1 MDASRSSG
9 LDCDQHQQRE
19 DPEWHAAVQLVGLC
33 VPVADSD
40 PDAAAAIQLVALSV
54 PVVADSSPNSAAAA
68 AAPDVSTGITLSLS
82 LSLSAS
88 GNHPYA
94 RHTDGPFPRGE
105 NNGEKADRGARLF
118 SLSTVECCGL

>member
-82 LSLSAS
+82 LSPFQLPEIILTH
-88 GNHPYA
+88 GTRMA
-94 RHTDGPFPRGE
+94 RSRGE
-105 NNGEKADRGARLF
+105 RIMARKPIGGRAF
-118 SLSTVECCGL
+118 SRSPL